1 MFRIIN
7 FNIIIKILVIGTAL
21 ISIAAYLVWKR
32 WDSELPLLSLAKIA
46 PWAAFAVI
54 FLLTK
59 NFFARRIWKVA
70 KMFYRDLF
78 PDLNGIW
85 DGEIIISE
93 TQSIPA
99 RAIIRQSFIRMQIDI
114 HTETSKSVTL
124 ETTPTI
130 EFDQC
135 KIYYHYRAIP
145 KNPMWDE
152 YRGFTTFDIRT
163 VTTGSHESL
172 EISGAYFTSRQ
183 SVGRVRF
190 RQISR
195 DASGDVSYY

>member
-7 FNIIIKILVIGTAL
+7 FKVLIKILVICTAIVSVITYL
-21 ISIAAYLVWKR
+21 IWKT
-32 WDSELPLLSLAKIA
+32 WDPELPIMSLAKIA
-46 PWAAFAVI
+46 PWVAFSLL
-54 FLLTK
+54 FLLTQ
-59 NFFARRIWKVA
+59 NFFARRIWKLA
-70 KMFYRDLF
+70 KIFYKDLF
-78 PDLNGIW
+78 PDLNGVW
-85 DGEIIISE
+85 EGEIIVSDTKSIS
-93 TQSIPA
+93 A
-99 RAIIRQSFIRMQIDI
+99 RAIIKQSFIRMQIDI

-145 KNPMWDE
+145 KDPLWDE

-163 VTTGSHESL
+163 VLTGSHEAF
-172 EISGAYFTSRQ
+172 EISGAYFTSRK

-190 RQISR
+190 RQISH
-195 DASGDVSYY
+195 DESGDVSYY